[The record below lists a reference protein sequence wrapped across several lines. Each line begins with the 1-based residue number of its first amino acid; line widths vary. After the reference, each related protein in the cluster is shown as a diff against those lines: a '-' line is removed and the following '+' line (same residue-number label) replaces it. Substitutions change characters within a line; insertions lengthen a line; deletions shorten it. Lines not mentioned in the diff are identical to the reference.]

1 MSIFAHYLQF
11 LVSHIQNDCFMKKI
25 FSKIALVTLLL
36 VLCGSSAFAQQSKYT
51 KKGNKALAQNDEEK
65 AAHYFY
71 CGAMFD
77 QSKTAFDTLEAM
89 ADRGSQD
96 ANMLMGAFYQQG
108 VMVEKDLAKAISLY
122 QKAEKFNLKYLIK
135 ALENELNNAYGND
148 PDSLDRNTIYTL
160 TEKAPEFPGGMEA
173 MMATLSRN
181 TIYPEYARNL
191 KLAGTVL
198 VKFVVEKDGRMDG
211 FTIVVP
217 LHPILDNETI
227 RSLSTLPKWKPGL
240 LNGKPVRCYYQIP
253 MTFRM

>member
-1 MSIFAHYLQF
+1 M
-11 LVSHIQNDCFMKKI
+11 
-25 FSKIALVTLLL
+25 L
-36 VLCGSSAFAQQSKYT
+36 VLCGSAAFAQQSKYT
-51 KKGNKALAQNDEEK
+51 KKGNKALAQNDDEK

-77 QSKTAFDTLEAM
+77 QSKAAFDKLEAM

-96 ANMLMGAFYQQG
+96 ANMLLGAFYQRG

-135 ALENELNNAYGND
+135 ALENELNNVYEND
-148 PDSLDRNTIYTL
+148 PDSLDRKNIYTSTKKL
-160 TEKAPEFPGGMEA
+160 PEFPGGMEA
-173 MMATLSRN
+173 LMTTLSRN

-198 VKFVVEKDGRMDG
+198 VKFVVEKDGSMDG

-227 RSLSTLPKWKPGL
+227 RVLGTLPKWKPGL